1 MKKILS
7 ILLTM
12 LMLVSVVAIAPVST
26 SAADAQ
32 EISVYFENNWLWTDV
47 FVHTWG
53 SSVGPNTVWGKGTVE
68 LVGTSEEGFEVYKAT
83 IGSDATGVIFAGTV
97 NDGSGYLNQT
107 PDITEGFY
115 DGVCYSMLWIDGNQ
129 VVARDISDVCP
140 DLATSEP
147 EPEPEPDP
155 EPDPEPTEEYTVYF
169 VDYFDNFPTV
179 YAYAWSGEGD
189 SAVIDTA
196 WPGKE
201 MTATGESLSENAAQ
215 SGGLVYSCTFDTEYE
230 NIIFVGEY
238 EPDYTVQTEDL
249 TFEAGKYCYWGDED
263 WYDSIEALEEAHPA
277 VETEPDDDTMTIYF
291 QNNWLWTDVSI
302 YYWYEDQSRDYEWP
316 GVAMDYYD
324 NDGTYD
330 IYSCDIPVDAE
341 GFVINGTK
349 NDGTGAEDQT
359 PDITEGFYDGICY
372 YMLWDNGNQVGSEE
386 IEVILPDHDFGGEGE
401 EEEDE
406 TTKATFAGY
415 SASLE
420 GNINFKLY
428 FDISNDVFE
437 DPDAKVVI
445 TTPEGTI
452 EYAVTECDEYNVY
465 YAYSV
470 PVPAK
475 DMTSTITAQ
484 VVTEL
489 IETEEIETSVQEYLV
504 AMLRNYG
511 DFTQEQ
517 EIVKA
522 MLNYGTAAQL
532 YFGYNTDNLAND
544 TEYMTEA
551 DKTVAAVDL
560 SAYAPVIEGTND
572 GDVKYIGASL
582 VLKSETSLKFYFQV
596 ENADQY
602 ENFGIN
608 VNGYSGAI
616 LVPNGDLYEFVI
628 NDLYAHELGETYTLA
643 TGCATIEY
651 SALSYAYLAQQ
662 SSKTELVNLAN
673 ALAAYYIASCNYNG

>member
-32 EISVYFENNWLWTDV
+32 EISVYFENNCLWTDV

-140 DLATSEP
+140 DLATSDPEPDP

-155 EPDPEPTEEYTVYF
+155 DPEPTEGYTVYF
-169 VDYFDNFPTV
+169 VDYFDNYSTA

-189 SAVIDTA
+189 SVVIDTA

-201 MTATGESLSENAAQ
+201 MTATGEVMSD
-215 SGGLVYSCTFDTEYE
+215 GGIVYSCTFDAFYE
-230 NIIFVGEY
+230 NVIFSGTDDNGDQLSQTADLEFT
-238 EPDYTVQTEDL
+238 PDY
-249 TFEAGKYCYWGDED
+249 YCWFGNDC
-263 WYDSIEALEEAHPA
+263 WYDSLETIEEVCLAPLGP
-277 VETEPDDDTMTIYF
+277 EPDDDTMTIYF

-302 YYWYEDQSRDYEWP
+302 YYWYEDDSRDYEWP
-316 GVAMDYYD
+316 GAAMDYFD

-330 IYSCDIPVDAE
+330 IYSYDIPVDAQ

-359 PDITEGFYDGICY
+359 PDIKEGFYDGICY
-372 YMLWDNGNQVGSEE
+372 YMLWDNGNQVGSEN

-401 EEEDE
+401 EEEEE

-445 TTPEGTI
+445 TTPEGTT
-452 EYAVTECDEYNVY
+452 EYAVTECEWYDGY

-470 PVPAK
+470 AVPAK
-475 DMTSTITAQ
+475 DMASTITAQ

-489 IETEEIETSVQEYLV
+489 IETEVTETSVKEYLV
-504 AMLRNYG
+504 AMLRNS
-511 DFTQEQ
+511 DEFAQEQ

-551 DKTVAAVDL
+551 DKTVAVADL

-572 GDVKYIGASL
+572 GEVKYIGTSL
-582 VLKSETSLKFYFQV
+582 VLKSETSLKFYFTV
-596 ENADQY
+596 DNYEEH

-608 VNGYSGAI
+608 VNGMSGAT

-628 NDLYAHELGETYTLA
+628 TDLYAHELGETYTLA
-643 TGCATIEY
+643 TGCATIKY

-673 ALAAYYIASCNYNG
+673 ALAAYYAASCNYNG